1 MITKRILG
9 EKILRRI
16 NGGDYTS
23 TSSNVAPQDV
33 YLEIEAALNSLIQK
47 RLNESQEDI
56 SSEFSTTYTDIIVQ
70 KDAKRERF
78 YVELPATPISLVI
91 KGNSS
96 NSVGIRQVSGMKDE
110 YKTFIPMNS
119 GDASVFAGLPAS
131 NLGGQVGYWQEGSK
145 LVFEGMPYYWEGKG
159 LLIKMISSI
168 YDLDEDDF
176 IPIPAGEELNL
187 EDLVFERMTSMR
199 NTPQSKIADSNPNS
213 K

>member
-1 MITKRILG
+1 MITKRILA

-33 YLEIEAALNSLIQK
+33 YLETEAALNALIQK

-56 SSEFSTTYTDIIVQ
+56 SSEFATTYEDIIVQ
-70 KDAKRERF
+70 KSTSRERF
-78 YVELPATPISLVI
+78 FIELPATPISLVI

-96 NSVGIRQVSGMKDE
+96 NSVGIRQVSGMQDE
-110 YKTFIPMNS
+110 YMVFVPMNS
-119 GDASVFAGLPAS
+119 GDTAVFSGLPAS
-131 NLGGQVGYWQEGSK
+131 NLNGQIGFWQEGDK
-145 LVFEGMPYYWEGKG
+145 LIFEGMPYYWEGKG
-159 LLIKMISSI
+159 LLLKMISSI
-168 YDLDEDDF
+168 YDLDEDSF

-187 EDLVFERMTSMR
+187 EDLVYQRMTSMR
-199 NTPQSKIADSNPNS
+199 NTTESKISDANPNT